1 VSGTWVALDG
11 TKEEGTWNNDGS
23 QSGGTIRWIDGRE
36 YKGDWKLTDG
46 LTDLPDGT
54 GTMTWPD
61 GRMYVGQ
68 FQDGKLNGTGKM
80 TYPGGKVENGLW
92 KRDKFAGAAK

>member
-1 VSGTWVALDG
+1 
-11 TKEEGTWNNDGS
+11 
-23 QSGGTIRWIDGRE
+23 
-36 YKGDWKLTDG
+36 
-46 LTDLPDGT
+46 
-54 GTMTWPD
+54 
-61 GRMYVGQ
+61 MYVGQ